1 MGAFNELIISDEEGG
16 EIKIQYKCGVVW
28 QRVYHLNQ
36 PLEFED
42 NDRMRFGEHFIFG
55 ISEVHGLWK
64 YYKLILKDGAF
75 IDFSETTERE
85 YEANLF

>member
-1 MGAFNELIISDEEGG
+1 
-16 EIKIQYKCGVVW
+16 
-28 QRVYHLNQ
+28 
-36 PLEFED
+36 
-42 NDRMRFGEHFIFG
+42 MRFGEHFIFG

-85 YEANLF
+85 YEAKLF

>member
-1 MGAFNELIISDEEGG
+1 M
-16 EIKIQYKCGVVW
+16 
-28 QRVYHLNQ
+28 
-36 PLEFED
+36 
-42 NDRMRFGEHFIFG
+42 
-55 ISEVHGLWK
+55 SEVDGLWK